1 VLFSGSAN
9 LAARKAQTELADH
22 YGVGVE
28 LWSATSYSKM
38 RSEALSVERWNRL
51 HPGEPPRSPAVT
63 RILAEAGGPIVAVSD
78 FMKIVPDQIGRYV
91 PGAFTTLGT
100 DGFGRSDSRGNLRRF
115 FEIDAGHVVSAVLS
129 ALIREGKLA
138 PQAMD
143 DASARY
149 GIDPGSID
157 PKTLP

>member
-1 VLFSGSAN
+1 
-9 LAARKAQTELADH
+9 
-22 YGVGVE
+22 
-28 LWSATSYSKM
+28 
-38 RSEALSVERWNRL
+38 L

-63 RILAEAGGPIVAVSD
+63 RILSEAGGPIVAVSD
-78 FMKIVPDQIGRYV
+78 FMKMVPDQIARYV

-138 PQAMD
+138 PQAMV
-143 DASARY
+143 DASVRY
-149 GIDPGSID
+149 GIDPDSLD